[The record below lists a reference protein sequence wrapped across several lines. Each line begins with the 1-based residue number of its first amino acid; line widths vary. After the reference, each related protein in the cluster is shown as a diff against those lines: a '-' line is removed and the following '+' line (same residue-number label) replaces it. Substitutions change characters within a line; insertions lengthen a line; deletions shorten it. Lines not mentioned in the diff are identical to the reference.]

1 MKHIVVL
8 EVIDGKKV
16 TAEVLEEP
24 PMLLTWWQMFFLF
37 NRKTAQDSITE
48 GRIITYIYIEIYG
61 CALRSIKLSEVV
73 EKLE

>member
-16 TAEVLEEP
+16 TTEVLEEP

-61 CALRSIKLSEVV
+61 CALRSIKVSEVV